1 MSELP
6 IGKQVSLPG
15 HFHVPV
21 ILGAARSLGK
31 GLECRVRLPDG
42 SLDEA
47 VITTEEPPRWP
58 GQCCVATSRHQP
70 ANQGGGQGQLN
81 FGHPVAFSACGREES
96 SFYQCVSHELT
107 SRPFTF
113 NKSQRHE
120 SLNFPF
126 KVHIPIGAFGN
137 RAGERHVFE
146 CDGGSGLSGF
156 FYAAGNQRD
165 EQCAVD

>member
-47 VITTEEPPRWP
+47 VITTEGAAALAGAVLRRHIAASARKSRRRTRSTKFRSPRSV
-58 GQCCVATSRHQP
+58 QCLRARRKQFLSVR
-70 ANQGGGQGQLN
+70 
-81 FGHPVAFSACGREES
+81 
-96 SFYQCVSHELT
+96 
-107 SRPFTF
+107 FT
-113 NKSQRHE
+113 
-120 SLNFPF
+120 
-126 KVHIPIGAFGN
+126 
-137 RAGERHVFE
+137 
-146 CDGGSGLSGF
+146 
-156 FYAAGNQRD
+156 
-165 EQCAVD
+165 